1 MIGLLN
7 GCYGFSGYEA
17 GGHMSEETKNASV
30 AAPKG
35 IIFATIISGIVGFSF
50 IITLLYVMGD
60 NL

>member
-1 MIGLLN
+1 MAVMDFLV
-7 GCYGFSGYEA
+7 
-17 GGHMSEETKNASV
+17 MSRRSHVRRDKNASV

-50 IITLLYVMGD
+50 IIILLYVMGD